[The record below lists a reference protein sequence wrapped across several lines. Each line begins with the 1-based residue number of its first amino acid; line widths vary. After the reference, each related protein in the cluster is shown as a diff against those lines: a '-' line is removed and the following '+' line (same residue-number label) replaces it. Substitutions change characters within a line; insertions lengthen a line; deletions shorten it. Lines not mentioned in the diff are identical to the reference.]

1 MKTTATLIIAAVL
14 LSASPAAADQAQAL
28 QSAADG
34 PSAVALGRGSM
45 SKRHKVLY
53 ASVRSEVD
61 AVKAFV
67 DIIRTG
73 LNAKGVTMSA
83 AARASYKN
91 ASALYKQAKQ
101 LHDAGK
107 YRDGY
112 EKARAAFVAMKP
124 AMNELF
130 QFNHAPTQVQRAIGR
145 VISVTASRLEFL
157 EGVLAG
163 HASSPSK
170 GIYNQG
176 KALYQEAKTL
186 SAAGKNKQA
195 FQKIGDALKKL
206 DKAIRANWPESR

>member
-1 MKTTATLIIAAVL
+1 
-14 LSASPAAADQAQAL
+14 
-28 QSAADG
+28 
-34 PSAVALGRGSM
+34 M
-45 SKRHKVLY
+45 SKSHKVLY
-53 ASVRSEVD
+53 ASVRSGI
-61 AVKAFV
+61 AALKTFV
-67 DIIRTG
+67 DIIDTG
-73 LNAKGVTMSA
+73 LKAKGVNMSA

-91 ASALYKQAKQ
+91 ASALYKQSKQ

-112 EKARAAFVAMKP
+112 EKCRAAFEAMKP

-145 VISVTASRLEFL
+145 TVSVTASRLKFL

-170 GIYNQG
+170 GFYNQG
-176 KALYQEAKTL
+176 KALYHEAKAL

-195 FQKIGDALKKL
+195 FQKIADALKKL